1 MDYDVNFKCVLD
13 TGEEIPKEAVK
24 KAGVK
29 FPDVHKSAE
38 HMALLSK
45 TIREYNEDFFSIVPF
60 CMTVEAEALGGEINL
75 GDEKAGP
82 RVSNYTFKSIEDL
95 KDLREID
102 FTTKRIAQVLKSVE
116 LLKSEGETVI
126 MDVQG
131 PFTII
136 SSLIDPRVFYKA
148 VRKNRDE
155 VERLMEIVQ
164 KNSVEFIKE
173 GVKSG
178 VDIISFGDSAGT
190 LDILGPKMYK
200 ELGGK
205 YTYNVLKEAENYLQD
220 SIIHLCGITSSSLD
234 RAGFIKSNP
243 IEIPEGITYGDAL
256 NYVRKEHKDIKIL
269 GHNCLR
275 KTTKSMKKPIVW
287 EIQL

>member
-1 MDYDVNFKCVLD
+1 MDYDVNFKCVLGTED
-13 TGEEIPKEAVK
+13 EIPKEAVK

-29 FPDVHKSAE
+29 FPDVHKNAKE
-38 HMALLSK
+38 MAALSK
-45 TIREYNEDFFSIVPF
+45 SIRECNKDLFSVVPF
-60 CMTVEAEALGGEINL
+60 CMTVEAEALGGQINL

-82 RVSNYTFKSIEDL
+82 RVSNYTFKTIEDL
-95 KDLREID
+95 KGLKGID
-102 FTTKRIAQVLKSVE
+102 FETKRIKEVLKSVE
-116 LLKSEGETVI
+116 ILKKQRETVI

-148 VRKNRDE
+148 VRKNKDE
-155 VERLMEIVQ
+155 VERLMEIVE
-164 KNSVEFIKE
+164 KGSVEFIKE
-173 GVKSG
+173 GIKKG
-178 VDIISFGDSAGT
+178 ADIISFGDSAGT
-190 LDILGPKMYK
+190 LDILGPKTYK

-205 YTYNVLKEAENYLQD
+205 YTYNVLKEAINYLGD
-220 SIIHLCGITSSSLD
+220 SIIHICGITSASLD

-243 IEIPEGITYGDAL
+243 IKVPEGITYGQAI
-256 NYVRKEHKDIKIL
+256 NYIRKKNKNVKIL

-275 KTTKSMKKPIVW
+275 KTTKPLKQSTVW